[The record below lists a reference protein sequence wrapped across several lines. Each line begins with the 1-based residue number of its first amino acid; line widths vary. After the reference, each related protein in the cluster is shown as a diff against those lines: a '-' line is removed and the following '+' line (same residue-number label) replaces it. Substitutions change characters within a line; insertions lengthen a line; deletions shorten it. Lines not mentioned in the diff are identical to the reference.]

1 MQGLGSLKSFP
12 WYALQLSRASILLF
26 SIPSGCTTGGG
37 CSGCWLA
44 GSNSLCSLIRRVTFF
59 VHICPCTR
67 AVISVGQIPTTGV
80 PGSKDLCI
88 LKWFWST
95 LDIILIGTDIKSGLF
110 CEGGTKLLVPFFY
123 VGSGSRLP
131 TSLTAP
137 HWAFHHQKV
146 PPAMSLHC
154 CPPTSPTPAFDIQ
167 YHSKNLVLLDILT
180 FLNCN
185 HCQKG
190 LVHWMF

>member
-1 MQGLGSLKSFP
+1 MLAC
-12 WYALQLSRASILLF
+12 WRLQQPLLTRYVGRA
-26 SIPSGCTTGGG
+26 
-37 CSGCWLA
+37 
-44 GSNSLCSLIRRVTFF
+44 FF

-95 LDIILIGTDIKSGLF
+95 LDIIWWTSRHQIWFVLWRWYQTLSAILLPGLWIQ
-110 CEGGTKLLVPFFY
+110 
-123 VGSGSRLP
+123 
-131 TSLTAP
+131 AP
-137 HWAFHHQKV
+137 HSTYSIPGPFIIRKFLL
-146 PPAMSLHC
+146 PMSLHC
-154 CPPTSPTPAFDIQ
+154 CPPTPPTPAFDIQ
-167 YHSKNLVLLDILT
+167 YHSRNLLLLDILT

-185 HCQKG
+185 HCQEG